1 MPSTDS
7 QLNSWCNFSDH
18 QIRSGLK
25 NKRQLGR
32 FVNELIA
39 TITKKESGLQYTFVS
54 DEFLLQMNQEY
65 LQHDTYTDIITFDLS
80 TQHDTILRGD
90 IYISVDR
97 VRENARQMHVRYAD
111 ELLRV
116 ILHGA
121 LHLSGFGDK
130 TPHQAKKMRAQEEMW
145 MQKYFDLRTGNP

>member
-1 MPSTDS
+1 MPANPTRP
-7 QLNSWCNFSDH
+7 NSWCNFTDH
-18 QIRSGLK
+18 KIRSGLK
-25 NKRQLGR
+25 NKRLLGY

-39 TITKKESGLQYTFVS
+39 TNTKKESGLQYTFVT

-80 TQHDTILRGD
+80 APHDSILRGD
-90 IYISVDR
+90 IYISIDR
-97 VRENARQMHVRYAD
+97 VRENARQMRSRYSD

-130 TPHQAKKMRAQEEMW
+130 TPQQAKRMRALEELW
-145 MQKYFDLRTGNP
+145 MQKYFERITGNP